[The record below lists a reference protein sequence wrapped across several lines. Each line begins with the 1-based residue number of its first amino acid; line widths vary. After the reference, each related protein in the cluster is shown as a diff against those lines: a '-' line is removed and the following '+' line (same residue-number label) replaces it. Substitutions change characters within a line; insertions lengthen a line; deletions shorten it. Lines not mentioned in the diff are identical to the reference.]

1 MKKRKGKRVD
11 KAAGVE
17 ADLGDGFMH
26 NIDDEDHVSDELDTG
41 DDESGSDVEKRP
53 KFIKFRPEQ
62 MRADFQFKVGMEF
75 CSLKQFKD
83 TVIEYLVLNGRQL
96 RFQKNDTL
104 RVRVRCK
111 ENCGF
116 MAYCSK
122 VGRTHTYRLKTLS
135 EKHTCGRVLN
145 NKNARSKW
153 IADIMVE
160 NSKTHQRLQ

>member
-1 MKKRKGKRVD
+1 
-11 KAAGVE
+11 
-17 ADLGDGFMH
+17 MH
-26 NIDDEDHVSDELDTG
+26 
-41 DDESGSDVEKRP
+41 
-53 KFIKFRPEQ
+53 
-62 MRADFQFKVGMEF
+62 ADFQFKVGMEF
-75 CSLKQFKD
+75 SSLKQFKD
-83 TVIEYLVLNGRQL
+83 AIIEHSVLNGRQL

-145 NKNARSKW
+145 KKMPGQSGLQMLW
-153 IADIMVE
+153 LT
-160 NSKTHQRLQ
+160 NSKTHQRLQRRT